1 MLIAALL
8 SLLVL
13 FGGHGGPFGELMTT
27 YAKDP
32 IKTTIVD
39 KDRRASALKG
49 LSVLEDDIA
58 ELNKQVSSD
67 LTKFD
72 KLIRDYDSKPEDFDA
87 LFSSALAKREAETG
101 KIWEHRN
108 AMMKHITPDEWQAI
122 INSARAEMEK
132 AATKNNKK

>member
-49 LSVLEDDIA
+49 LSILKDDIA
-58 ELNKQVSSD
+58 ELNKQVSND
-67 LTKFD
+67 LNNSTN
-72 KLIRDYDSKPEDFDA
+72 
-87 LFSSALAKREAETG
+87 SSRTMIPNPKRSTRYFHQRWQNERRKQKKSGRTA
-101 KIWEHRN
+101 
-108 AMMKHITPDEWQAI
+108 TPC
-122 INSARAEMEK
+122 
-132 AATKNNKK
+132 